1 MVDSPASSTSL
12 ADQEYKEMRNKNNE
26 ACVKYRQRQARKM
39 KAKEAELKQLQ
50 DKNLT
55 LKQELEMKQ
64 QMVREYQ
71 QMVKAMLGTAQASN
85 NPTLT
90 PTPSHNQLNPD
101 TTAKPQ
107 TNSNLRD
114 LLREADLPE
123 SILDVSEEQN
133 IPENIFSECLDCIIG
148 CCSIHSANTGE

>member
-1 MVDSPASSTSL
+1 MG
-12 ADQEYKEMRNKNNE
+12 
-26 ACVKYRQRQARKM
+26 
-39 KAKEAELKQLQ
+39 KQLQ

-71 QMVKAMLGTAQASN
+71 QMVKAMLGTPQASN

-90 PTPSHNQLNPD
+90 PTQSHNQLNPD
-101 TTAKPQ
+101 TTAKSQ

-123 SILDVSEEQN
+123 NILDVSEEQN

-148 CCSIHSANTGE
+148 CCSIHSASTGE